1 MPHFHREGFGPAMS
15 LFAPHRRSRTG
26 YGLVLLQF
34 GLLAGLGFL
43 ALPLLRLGQV
53 GLTCWLLLGLSGGLG
68 GWTLLHNRLGNF
80 NVHPQ
85 PKAGGVLVTSGPYRW
100 VRHPMYS
107 TVLLIAAALAC
118 VSAQGLAWGVWLA
131 LFGVLLAKA
140 MVEEQGLRE
149 HYPQYA
155 AYCRQC
161 KRFVPG
167 VF

>member
-1 MPHFHREGFGPAMS
+1 MS

-34 GLLAGLGFL
+34 GLLAGLGLL
-43 ALPLLRLGQV
+43 ALPQLLLGQV
-53 GLTCWLLLGLSGGLG
+53 GPTCLLLLGLSGGLG
-68 GWTLLHNRLGNF
+68 GWTLMHNRLGNF

-107 TVLLIAAALAC
+107 TVLLAAAALAC

-140 MVEEQGLRE
+140 TLEEQCLRE
-149 HYPQYA
+149 HYSQYA

>member
-1 MPHFHREGFGPAMS
+1 MTALSDSRHRH
-15 LFAPHRRSRTG
+15 LVG
-26 YGLVLLQF
+26 YLLVGLQF
-34 GLLAGLGFL
+34 GLLIGLGVL
-43 ALPLLRLGQV
+43 ALPRVVQGQA

-107 TVLLIAAALAC
+107 TVLLAAAALAC
-118 VSAQGLAWGVWLA
+118 VSAQELAWGMWLA